1 MYTLLY
7 IIDKWSTIRS
17 IVKKHCKYLMLY

>member
-17 IVKKHCKYLMLY
+17 IVKKHKYLMLY